1 LNVSFGLTGNFYEW
15 VASFLHERS
24 LCVVHGSTRSIWVPA
39 QCGLPQGS
47 VLGPILYII
56 YTSGV
61 AQLLKAHAVLGQL
74 YADDVQAY
82 THCLPSN
89 AISAVRVMS
98 GTMDAL
104 EAWMSSNRLRL
115 NPSKTK
121 FIWLGTRKQVAKLDF
136 TTLTSEFPHYAFSTT
151 VRDLGVQLDQELTF
165 TPHLHRLARDCYYQL
180 RQLRTVTRSLT
191 SAAKLTLVH
200 AFITARLDY
209 CSSLYFGLPSSR
221 IACLDRV
228 LRSAARLIGQIPKYG
243 HVSSYM
249 LEVLHWLPVCQRIEY
264 RVAAL
269 VLRCLQGLAPTYLR
283 ELCCLISVVPGRR
296 LLRSA
301 EKGVLMVPFAR
312 TATMQNRAFSV
323 AGPMIWNGLPLELR
337 LHPGSLPE
345 TFLTKLKTV
354 LFGRVGVGSASE

>member
-1 LNVSFGLTGNFYEW
+1 MFQLVSHASLSDKTRFRTFGE
-15 VASFLHERS
+15 
-24 LCVVHGSTRSIWVPA
+24 
-39 QCGLPQGS
+39 
-47 VLGPILYII
+47 
-56 YTSGV
+56 
-61 AQLLKAHAVLGQL
+61 
-74 YADDVQAY
+74 
-82 THCLPSN
+82 
-89 AISAVRVMS
+89 
-98 GTMDAL
+98 
-104 EAWMSSNRLRL
+104 
-115 NPSKTK
+115 
-121 FIWLGTRKQVAKLDF
+121 
-136 TTLTSEFPHYAFSTT
+136 TT
-151 VRDLGVQLDQELTF
+151 
-165 TPHLHRLARDCYYQL
+165 
-180 RQLRTVTRSLT
+180 
-191 SAAKLTLVH
+191 
-200 AFITARLDY
+200 DY